1 KMMSGKAEVLMAGLV
16 RVCFFRIIMDDFLV
30 TATALRGC
38 YDLFF

>member
-1 KMMSGKAEVLMAGLV
+1 V

-38 YDLFF
+38 YDLFFK